1 MQKMPAQRC
10 ATMLHRLFLSL
21 LLLFSLLL
29 AACSDD
35 EQQGRPIN
43 APAPEP
49 ARPADTVARV
59 GDEFITYGYLN
70 AMLNNSAMMGTA
82 IPGLGT
88 PERTRALLELL
99 DKAIS
104 ANLFY
109 LDAKKKGI
117 DRLAAYKEDVNRFE
131 STLLASMYK
140 NMLMRGEVQ
149 VSETEVLHYFN
160 TQRGKDSE
168 LTDEARSMI
177 EVELREKKLELFE
190 AALRDR
196 IREDVDVVIREDIL
210 NAEYDTLRSEADVV
224 ASYDTHRVTW
234 SQVKDLML
242 DAGSNPS
249 GTDGYVLNNAER
261 RTRLEQ
267 HIDNAIMA
275 LKGRAAGLENDPVFA
290 KQVAEYRKARLINE
304 HRNGLMHSWNPDEG
318 TLRAYFD
325 SNRAM
330 FTVPEAR
337 RVQVVTVDSRDEAEN
352 VLALIRSGETTMEQ
366 AAREHAK
373 DPQLMH
379 TGGHIGWISR
389 GSGLVDFEDLIFRLE
404 PGVISEPVEAGAGWY
419 LLKVVAVENARL
431 ENFENP
437 HTRQRVFRAYMQDRF
452 NTYVVDLREHHFKVA
467 VYGDVLNAKFEQE
480 ADFMAEM
487 SRRAGQEDAGQ
498 PVDTV
503 TPPMQ
508 Q

>member
-1 MQKMPAQRC
+1 MKKPPVQRC
-10 ATMLHRLFLSL
+10 LTMPHRLSVSL
-21 LLLFSLLL
+21 VLLFSLLL

-35 EQQGRPIN
+35 AQQGSSIK
-43 APAPEP
+43 APAPKP

-131 STLLASMYK
+131 STLLASTYK
-140 NMLMRGEVQ
+140 NMLMRGEVR

-160 TQRGKDSE
+160 TQRGEDSE

-177 EVELREKKLELFE
+177 EVELREKKLDLFE

-196 IREDVDVVIREDIL
+196 IRENVDVVIREDIL

-249 GTDGYVLNNAER
+249 GAGGYVTDNAER

-304 HRNGLMHSWNPDEG
+304 HRNGLMHSWNPDEE
-318 TLRAYFD
+318 TLRVYFD
-325 SNRAM
+325 NNSAK

-337 RVQVVTVDSRDEAEN
+337 RVQVVMFETREDAET
-352 VLALIRSGETTMEQ
+352 VLAQIRAGETTMEQ
-366 AAREHAK
+366 AAREYAQ
-373 DPQLMH
+373 DPQLKH

-389 GSGLVDFEDLIFRLE
+389 GSGLVDFEGSIFRLE
-404 PGVISEPVEAGAGWY
+404 PGIISEPFEAGTSWY
-419 LLKVVAVENARL
+419 LLKVVAVQNARL

-452 NTYVVDLREHHFKVA
+452 NTYVVDLRRNHFEVA
-467 VYGDVLNAKFEQE
+467 VYEDVLNAKFEQE
-480 ADFMAEM
+480 AEFMAEM
-487 SRRAGQEDAGQ
+487 SRRAEQEGAGAGQ
-498 PVDTV
+498 PT
-503 TPPMQ
+503 Q